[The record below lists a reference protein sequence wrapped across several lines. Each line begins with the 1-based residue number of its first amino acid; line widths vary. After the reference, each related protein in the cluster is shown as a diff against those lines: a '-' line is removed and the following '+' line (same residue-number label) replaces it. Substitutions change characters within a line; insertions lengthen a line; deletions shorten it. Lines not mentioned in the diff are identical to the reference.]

1 MAALGAYVDKDIG
14 HHESCARELDVTE
27 CQARP
32 NEFFAAATGVGDVIA
47 DFGMGKHGFFS
58 AMVGRRG
65 RVVGDPYG
73 GCHHEDSLCPRY
85 Y

>member
-1 MAALGAYVDKDIG
+1 MAAFGAHVDENIG
-14 HHESCARELDVTE
+14 HDESRARELDVTE
-27 CQARP
+27 RQTRP
-32 NEFFAAATGVGDVIA
+32 NELVAATTGVGDVIA

-73 GCHHEDSLCPRY
+73 GRHHEDSLCPRY